1 MPVISAVLRRLAA
14 PVLALLLLFLFIQGG
29 GRAILVNDGMDMLFR
44 LRGPLPPDQRIV
56 IVGVDEASLQQYG
69 QWPFARHLHAELLAR
84 LGTARAVAFDFL
96 FPEEGADDAAFSTAL
111 AKGPPAVLAVAPDG
125 QAGLLKPSPTI
136 TGYAGIG
143 HIETML
149 SGDGIVRRVDI
160 RPRGEAPAFAVSL
173 AAAAGVALEADAAGK
188 GPRVIN
194 FYGPESTFLTL
205 SYRDVLAD
213 RYPPE
218 VFSGRYV
225 LVGAQALGLGD
236 SHVTAFTRKMPTPG
250 IEIQASILGNLL
262 NSSFIKPVVWL
273 PFALITCFGALP
285 LFIWPIA
292 GERRNLV
299 LNVLLAGAVF
309 ASALLLFHRHIFFD
323 YISPLVFLLFTYLFY
338 LLQELLS
345 AASHILRQ
353 ARALDRRLDARLQ
366 QVYHGHSNFVPA
378 KEKNNPSLLSPAG
391 IRDHLGRLQEAANA
405 LSLQHH
411 FLENLLN
418 RELPP
423 VILWESHSG
432 EPVFAN
438 VAFREFWQAF
448 APQKESKGDLPFY
461 ATFAEQIKTRPT
473 EAAVPQGAGR
483 EAQLQLFDVQ
493 VRMAAGRRFLQGSI
507 HRLLAP
513 DTGFSGNLALLQD
526 ITEIKELER
535 VKDEVVSIVSH
546 ELKQPLTVI
555 LGYGQMLT
563 EDLDGAGRTYA
574 QKICSQAERLNRMI
588 RDFLDIARLESGRQQ
603 VKRFPFPL
611 ERMVGEAM
619 ETIQTAAVKKGIQ
632 LREDVPEKT
641 TPYSGD
647 ETLLVHA
654 VLNLLDNAV
663 KFSAAGTLVQVSL
676 REETDRFVLLVAD
689 QGPGIPETERQRIF
703 DKFQRGSRTEKDEGF
718 GLGLHLVHQIIEGHG
733 GAIQALAVPVG
744 ATFEIVLPKVGA
756 EAERATDAV

>member
-1 MPVISAVLRRLAA
+1 MSATPVIPAVFRRLIA
-14 PVLALLLLFLFIQGG
+14 PVLALLLLFLYIQGG
-29 GRAILVNDGMDMLFR
+29 GRTILVNDGMDMLFR
-44 LRGPLPPDQRIV
+44 LRGPLPPEQSIV
-56 IVGVDEASLQQYG
+56 IVGVDEASLRQYG

-84 LGTARAVAFDFL
+84 LGSAKAVAFDFL
-96 FPEEGADDAAFSTAL
+96 FPEAGADDAALSAAL
-111 AKGPPAVLAVAPDG
+111 AKGPPAVLAVAPDY
-125 QAGLLKPSPTI
+125 QAGMLKPSPTI

-149 SGDGIVRRVDI
+149 SGDGIVRQVDI
-160 RPRGEAPAFAVSL
+160 SPREEAPAFAVSL
-173 AAAAGVALEADAAGK
+173 ATAAGVTLETDDAGL
-188 GPRVIN
+188 GPRIIN
-194 FYGPESTFLTL
+194 FYGPEATFLTL
-205 SYRDVLAD
+205 SYRDVLAG

-218 VFSGRYV
+218 VFAGRYI

-236 SHVTAFTRKMPTPG
+236 SHVTAFTRKTPTPG

-262 NSSFIKPVVWL
+262 NSSFIRPVVWL

-292 GERRNLV
+292 GERHNLA
-299 LNVLLAGAVF
+299 LNTLLTTAVF
-309 ASALLLFHRHIFFD
+309 ASALTLFHRHIFFD
-323 YISPLVFLLFTYLFY
+323 FISPLVFLLFTYLFY

-345 AASHILRQ
+345 AASRVLHQ
-353 ARALDRRLDARLQ
+353 AHTLDRQLDARLQ
-366 QVYHGHSNFVPA
+366 QVYHGHSKFVSV
-378 KEKNNPSLLSPAG
+378 KEKSNPSLLSPAG
-391 IRDHLGRLQEAANA
+391 IQDHLGRLQEAVNA

-411 FLENLLN
+411 FLENLLD

-423 VILWESHSG
+423 VILWESRSG

-438 VAFREFWQAF
+438 IAFREFWQAF
-448 APQKESKGDLPFY
+448 ALQEEDDLPFY
-461 ATFAEQIKTRPT
+461 TTFAEQIKIRPT
-473 EAAVPQGAGR
+473 EGAVPQGAGR
-483 EAQLQLFDVQ
+483 EAQLQFFDVQ
-493 VRMAAGRRFLQGSI
+493 VRMAAGRRFLQGSM
-507 HRLLAP
+507 HRLLVP
-513 DTGFSGNLALLQD
+513 DTGFSGNLVLLQD

-563 EDLDGAGRTYA
+563 EDLDGVSRTYA

-611 ERMVGEAM
+611 ERMVREAL

-647 ETLLVHA
+647 ESLLVHA

-676 REETDRFVLLVAD
+676 QEEADRFVLLVAD

-703 DKFQRGSRTEKDEGF
+703 DKFQRGSRTEQDEGF

-744 ATFEIVLPKVGA
+744 ATFEIILPKLA
-756 EAERATDAV
+756 KADTDSIA